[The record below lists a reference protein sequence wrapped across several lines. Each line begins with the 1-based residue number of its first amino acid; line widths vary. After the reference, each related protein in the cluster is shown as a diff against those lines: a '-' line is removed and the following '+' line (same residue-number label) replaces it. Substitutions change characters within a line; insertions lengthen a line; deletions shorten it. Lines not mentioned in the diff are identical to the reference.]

1 MTPEGKVKA
10 KVKKIL
16 TDKNIWF
23 CMPVPAGFSRR
34 GIPDII
40 CCVNGRFLSIETKAG
55 KGKTTALQEHE
66 MSKIRDSKGHTL
78 IISEDNISEVINTI
92 NMLEILC

>member
-23 CMPVPAGFSRR
+23 CMPVPTGFSRR
-34 GIPDII
+34 GIPDFI
-40 CCVNGRFLSIETKAG
+40 CCVNSRFLSIETKAG
-55 KGKTTALQEHE
+55 RGKTTALQEHE
-66 MSKIRDSKGHTL
+66 MSLIRASKGATL
-78 IISEDNISEVINTI
+78 VVSEDNISDVINTI
-92 NMLEILC
+92 NMLEIL